1 MSYAVIRLRGQTK
14 LRHDQKKTLESLR
27 LLKVNHATIVPE
39 TDEYEGMLNRVEH
52 FVTYG
57 ELTPETAEELLAERG
72 RIRGG
77 DPLTDD
83 HVDEETEHGNLS
95 DLAEALAEGEADVA
109 HLDSI
114 KPVFRLAP
122 ARGGLTNTK
131 RHVNEGGSLGY
142 RGQEIGDLIERM
154 L

>member
-27 LLKVNHATIVPE
+27 LLKINHATIVPE
-39 TDEYEGMLNRVEH
+39 TDEYEGMLKKVEH

-57 ELTPETAEELLAERG
+57 EVSPDAAEELLTQRG
-72 RIRGG
+72 RVRGG
-77 DPLTDD
+77 DPVTDD
-83 HVDEETEHGNLS
+83 HVADTTDFDDVG
-95 DLAEALAEGEADVA
+95 DLAEALAGGEADVA
-109 HLDSI
+109 HLDGV

-122 ARGGLTNTK
+122 AEGGFSNTK

-142 RGQEIGDLIERM
+142 RGEDINGLIERM